1 MKKIFSLMMVFLFG
15 ITLVSC
21 EKEDVNLKI
30 MTPLGSPA
38 LAQTY
43 MESTLPSLGEHVT
56 YEIDVVIGTDPLV
69 AAFGSGTHDIIYAPT
84 NLGAKLIST
93 GIEYKFA
100 ATVVWGNLYL
110 VTTGLETFTLDD
122 LDGKEIVV
130 FGKNATPDIILQS
143 VIDNHTYTIPPTYRY
158 VDSAN
163 TAQGELLQDPSII
176 ILIAEPLLSVLALP
190 SKIGD
195 MNIID
200 LQSEWEDLTGNTS
213 YPQAGIFVKSSLD
226 EDLVND
232 YLAQVEISVNETTTN
247 AAGVAQMAVDL
258 EYGLP
263 VSVLTGAIPRSNL
276 MYKDALESK
285 EALELYFNYILEF
298 NGALIGGVLPG
309 DDFYFGG

>member
-1 MKKIFSLMMVFLFG
+1 MLVFLLG
-15 ITLVSC
+15 LTLISC
-21 EKEDVNLKI
+21 EKEDINLKI

-56 YEIDVVIGTDPLV
+56 YEIDVVVGTDPLV

-93 GIEYKFA
+93 GVEYKFA

-110 VTTGLETFTLDD
+110 VTTGLDTFTLDD
-122 LDGKEIVV
+122 LEGKEIVV
-130 FGKNATPDIILQS
+130 FGKNATPDIVLQS
-143 VIDNHTYTIPPTYRY
+143 VIDSHTYTTPPTYRY

-190 SKIGD
+190 TKIGE
-195 MNIID
+195 MNVID
-200 LQSEWEDLTGNTS
+200 LQTEWATLTGNTS

-226 EDLVND
+226 EDVVND
-232 YLAQVEISVNETTTN
+232 YLAQIALSVEETTTN
-247 AAGVAQMAVDL
+247 TAGVAQMAVDL

-276 MYKDALESK
+276 MYKNAVDSR
-285 EALELYFNYILEF
+285 EALEIYFNYILEF
-298 NGALIGGVLPG
+298 NGALIGGTLPG
-309 DDFYFGG
+309 DDFYFGE